1 MNIINKT
8 YLQYANQLI
17 KPKLFD
23 SVCIIFIDIVNYC
36 LIVQDNKDLVL
47 VKNILDELFST
58 IDKYVIKYNLFN
70 VETIGD
76 AYLCISGLY

>member
-76 AYLCISGLY
+76 A